1 MLLVRL
7 LNESLRFAWHA
18 LSTNKLRTFL
28 SLLGVTIGILAVI
41 SVFTIVDSLEENVRS
56 SIDKLEQMLF
66 ISKNGLGEQMIVEN
80 INGGIFGKDRK

>member
-7 LNESLRFAWHA
+7 LNESLRFAWYA

-28 SLLGVTIGILAVI
+28 SLLGVTIGILAAI

-56 SIDKLEQMLF
+56 SIDKLGTDVIYIQKWPWGADD
-66 ISKNGLGEQMIVEN
+66 SGEYKWWD
-80 INGGIFGKDRK
+80 FWKDRK

>member
-7 LNESLRFAWHA
+7 LKESLRFASHA

-56 SIDKLEQMLF
+56 SIDKLGTDVIYIQKWPWGADD
-66 ISKNGLGEQMIVEN
+66 SGEYKWWD
-80 INGGIFGKDRK
+80 FGKDRK

>member
-7 LNESLRFAWHA
+7 LKESLRFAWHA

-56 SIDKLEQMLF
+56 SIDKLGTDVIYIQKWPWGADD
-66 ISKNGLGEQMIVEN
+66 SG
-80 INGGIFGKDRK
+80 